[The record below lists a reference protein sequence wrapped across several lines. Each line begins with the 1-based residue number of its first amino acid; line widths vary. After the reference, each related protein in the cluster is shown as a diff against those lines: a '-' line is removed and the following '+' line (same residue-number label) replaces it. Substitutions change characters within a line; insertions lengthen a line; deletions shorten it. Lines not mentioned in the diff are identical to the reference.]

1 MIQQQIL
8 AIPFAAQLEVDRINE
23 LIRSAAEYADEDTMD
38 ALMRR
43 RDALLAEREPRPI
56 AIGERF

>member
-8 AIPFAAQLEVDRINE
+8 AIPPAAQLEVERINQQVE
-23 LIRSAAEYADEDTMD
+23 AATPDQLVALIAK
-38 ALMRR
+38 

-56 AIGERF
+56 AIGEQF

>member
-8 AIPFAAQLEVDRINE
+8 AIPPAAQLEVDRLNE
-23 LIRSAAEYADEDTMD
+23 QIEAAAPGALIGLIDK
-38 ALMRR
+38 
-43 RDALLAEREPRPI
+43 RDALLQERQPRPI

>member
-8 AIPFAAQLEVDRINE
+8 AIPPHVQAEIDGLNALIEVAPDQG
-23 LIRSAAEYADEDTMD
+23 
-38 ALMRR
+38 ALVAMIAR
-43 RDALLAEREPRPI
+43 RDALLSEREPRPI

>member
-8 AIPFAAQLEVDRINE
+8 AIPPAVQLEVERLNE
-23 LIRSAAEYADEDTMD
+23 QIKAAPCADLIAK
-38 ALMRR
+38 

>member
-8 AIPFAAQLEVDRINE
+8 AIPPAAQLEVDRLNE
-23 LIRSAAEYADEDTMD
+23 LIDQADRG
-38 ALMRR
+38 ALVDLIAR
-43 RDALLAEREPRPI
+43 RDALLQERSPRPI